1 MEVQI
6 TVPTPPTTIAHVPAN
21 NAPVRGDINIHTID
35 VSLLERKVKETMNE
49 NGHAIISPSAASIWM
64 NCIGSCIGLNEHR
77 AIAEDNV
84 ASVEGT
90 CAHMLLELALIGHV
104 SPLVISHIGTGDTGV
119 CPSDQYLDD
128 ADSWYQ
134 RIVNKTS
141 NTDEVMEKAE
151 ECYTWATEVTFPPDM
166 RHEVAKTYDLIMEY
180 VADGWTMIPE
190 MKVKLAAYFGHSQC
204 DGTSDVILYK
214 GTEMIVVDLKYG
226 ISIEVSPEEN
236 KQMRIYAGG
245 AVDHL
250 YKTTGV
256 VVDKLTLVISQSR
269 INDGVWK
276 AWETTYSD
284 LYKWLMEVVKPASIK
299 ALYALANPD
308 ESVEGWYVPSQS
320 ACQWCHRKKT
330 CAPRKELFKEKTI
343 AAFQIAMCEM
353 ADSFRPKPFNPDTIG
368 DDELGELLDQAPFII
383 SWLKDAEKEALVR
396 TKKGRDISGRK
407 MVLGR
412 MTKSWPTKK
421 EAVMAK
427 KFAALGVAPDQMFN
441 VKLKSPAQI
450 QNSNIDPE
458 IKKEIKKLVVE
469 TRGQDVMALA
479 NDTREL
485 INDMRKAQNEFAK
498 ALIKS

>member
-1 MEVQI
+1 MI
-6 TVPTPPTTIAHVPAN
+6 PSPPHTPAN
-21 NAPVRGDINIHTID
+21 IAPVSGSIDVQTID
-35 VSLLERKVKETMNE
+35 VSLLERKVKDNMNE

-77 AIAEDNV
+77 AIAEDNE

-119 CPSDQYLDD
+119 CPSDQYLED
-128 ADSWYQ
+128 AERWYQ
-134 RIVNKTS
+134 RIVSKVDVNS
-141 NTDEVMEKAE
+141 DDVMKKAE

-190 MKVKLAAYFGHSQC
+190 MKVKLGAYFGHGQC

-226 ISIEVSPEEN
+226 ISIEVHPEEN

-245 AVDHL
+245 AVDHV
-250 YKTTGV
+250 YRTTGV
-256 VVDKLTLVISQSR
+256 TVDKLTLVISQSR

-276 AWETTYSD
+276 AWETTYTD
-284 LYKWLMEVVKPASIK
+284 LYNWLMEVVKPASIK
-299 ALYALANPD
+299 ALYALAYPEKSA
-308 ESVEGWYVPSQS
+308 ESWYVPSES
-320 ACQWCHRKKT
+320 ACQWCHRKQT
-330 CAPRKELFKEKTI
+330 CAPRKKVFQEKTVE
-343 AAFQIAMCEM
+343 AFQLALCEIKE
-353 ADSFRPKPFNPDTIG
+353 SFKPKPFNPDTIS
-368 DDELGELLDQAPFII
+368 DEDLGQLLDLAPFIT
-383 SWLKDAEKEALVR
+383 SWLKDAEKEGLVR
-396 TKKGRDISGRK
+396 TKKGHDIAGRK

-412 MTKSWPTKK
+412 MKKAWPSSNDV
-421 EAVMAK
+421 VMAK
-427 KFAALGVAPDQMFN
+427 KFAELGVAPDEMYN
-441 VKLKSPAQI
+441 IKLKSPAQI
-450 QNSNIDPE
+450 KSSSIDPE
-458 IKKEIKKLVVE
+458 KKKLIEKLVVE
-469 TRGQDVMALA
+469 TRGQDVMALS

-485 INDMRKAQNEFAK
+485 INPLRKAQNSFAK